1 MTNIS
6 PKTIAEAIYSA
17 TKGKSGSSFEL
28 ALKRSVKVLEN
39 KRMLGKSKEV
49 LNALEDIIDKK
60 EGIVRMKVTTAHK
73 IGSEER
79 KKLENE
85 IKEKYKAQSVE
96 SIFFE
101 KPELLGGI
109 RVEVGDEVLDATYK
123 NKLRKL
129 ENFLIRET

>member
-1 MTNIS
+1 MTKIS

-17 TKGKSGSSFEL
+17 TKGKSGNDLGL

-39 KRMLGKSKEV
+39 KRMIGKSEEV
-49 LNALEDIIDKK
+49 LSALQKIIDKK
-60 EGIVRMKVTTAHK
+60 EGIVRMKATTAHK
-73 IGSEER
+73 IETTER

-85 IKEKYKAQSVE
+85 IKEKYKAQSVISE
-96 SIFFE
+96 FFE

-109 RVEVGDEVLDATYK
+109 RVEVGEEILDATYK

-129 ENFLIRET
+129 EKFLIREI